1 MIPSRRLLLLF
12 ALTGIPL
19 VLPSVIGLFWPDA
32 TEIASTLHLVGIV
45 LNFAILFASCADLI
59 ASPRLG
65 RIELHRESAEVM
77 SVGARNAVKI
87 WMTNRNARPLT
98 VEFHD
103 EPPLPCTTD
112 GLPFEIALN
121 PHRPTYRVYH
131 VIPHHRGQNEFGDVY
146 LRVRSRWGLWVL
158 CDQRPMRSAVRIYPD
173 IQAVHGMELLA
184 RKNRIAETG
193 VKLSRLRGRGNEFER
208 LRDYVREDEYR
219 HIDWKAT
226 ARHQRV
232 ISREY
237 VVERNQNVLFLLDC
251 GRSMCNAVD
260 GISHLDRGLNA
271 AIALSYVALRQ
282 GDNVGFLACSNKVER
297 WVRPMRGAGAIQ
309 TLIRS
314 TYDLQSTFDA
324 SDYGLMVQELRRRFR
339 KRSLVILLTHA
350 LDELH
355 LQSISQHVRQLRSPH
370 LVLGAFLRNVPLL
383 NRLND
388 VPRTDVEAFQIAAAA
403 EIVSQQT
410 HQIAELQRSGLLVLE
425 TPPDQLSAHLINQY
439 LDIKARHLL

>member
-1 MIPSRRLLLLF
+1 MIPSRRLLVLF
-12 ALTGIPL
+12 ALTGILL
-19 VLPSVIGLFWPDA
+19 VLPPVIGLFWPDA
-32 TEIASTLHLVGIV
+32 NEFTSTLHLVGIV
-45 LNFAILFASCADLI
+45 LNFVILFAACIDLVV
-59 ASPRLG
+59 SPRLS
-65 RIELHRESAEVM
+65 RIELHRESADVM

-87 WMTNRNARPLT
+87 WLTNRNPRP
-98 VEFHD
+98 VAIEFHD

-112 GLPFEIALN
+112 GLPFEITLN
-121 PHRPTYRVYH
+121 TFRPTYRVYH
-131 VIPHHRGQNEFGDVY
+131 VIPHHRGQNEFGQTY
-146 LRVRSRWGLWVL
+146 LRCRSRFGLWVL
-158 CDQRPMRSAVRIYPD
+158 CDQRPMRQAVRIYPD

-193 VKLSRLRGRGNEFER
+193 VKLSRLRGRGTEFER
-208 LRDYVREDEYR
+208 LREYIREDEYR

-226 ARHQRV
+226 SRHRRL

-271 AIALSYVALRQ
+271 AIALAYVALRQ

-297 WVRPMRGAGAIQ
+297 WVRPMRGVGAIQ
-309 TLIRS
+309 TLIRH
-314 TYDLQSTFDA
+314 TYDLQATFDA
-324 SDYGLMVQELRRRFR
+324 SDYGLMVEELRRRFR

-350 LDELH
+350 IDEVHLH
-355 LQSISQHVRQLRSPH
+355 SISQHIRQLRSPH

-383 NRLND
+383 QRLNSI
-388 VPRTDVEAFQIAAAA
+388 PRTDVEAFQVAAAA
-403 EIVSQQT
+403 EMVLQQT

>member
-1 MIPSRRLLLLF
+1 MIPSRWLLALF

-19 VLPSVIGLFWPDA
+19 VLSPVIGLFWPDA
-32 TEIASTLHLVGIV
+32 TELSSTLHVAGIA
-45 LNFAILFASCADLI
+45 LNFAILLVACVDLLL
-59 ASPRLG
+59 SSSLG
-65 RIELHRESAEVM
+65 RIELHRESADVM
-77 SVGARNAVKI
+77 SVGARNAVRI
-87 WMTNRNARPLT
+87 WLTNRNARLVT

-103 EPPLPCTTD
+103 EPPLPCSTD
-112 GLPFEIALN
+112 GLPFEIAIN
-121 PHRPTYRVYH
+121 PFRPTYRVYH
-131 VIPHHRGQNEFGDVY
+131 VIPHHRGQNKFGDVY
-146 LRVRSRWGLWVL
+146 LRCRSRWGLWTL
-158 CDQRPMRSAVRIYPD
+158 CDQRPMPQAVRIYPD

-193 VKLSRLRGRGNEFER
+193 VKLSRLRGRGTEFER
-208 LRDYVREDEYR
+208 LRDYIREDEYR

-226 ARHQRV
+226 ARHRRL

-297 WVRPMRGAGAIQ
+297 WVRPMRGTGAIQ
-309 TLIRS
+309 TLIRH
-314 TYDLQSTFDA
+314 TYDLEATYEA
-324 SDYGLMVQELRRRFR
+324 SDYGLMVEELRHRFR

-355 LQSISQHVRQLRSPH
+355 LKAISQHVRQLRTPH
-370 LVLGAFLRNVPLL
+370 LVLGAFLRNVPLVQ
-383 NRLND
+383 RLSTI
-388 VPRTDVEAFQIAAAA
+388 PRTDVESFQVAAAA
-403 EIVSQQT
+403 EMVLQQT